1 MNIQHCSSIDAKIER
16 RNTAVCI
23 RIVYAC
29 QFSAPVIKV
38 AMFGQISTVLRP
50 KLQFDEAVG
59 NSQKSTSV
67 I

>member
-1 MNIQHCSSIDAKIER
+1 
-16 RNTAVCI
+16 
-23 RIVYAC
+23 
-29 QFSAPVIKV
+29 
-38 AMFGQISTVLRP
+38 MFGQTSTVLRP